1 MAHTPLFL
9 YLPESK
15 LTVREVLNVVSVP
28 RKRRMKEDLVS
39 VSIMLASLV
48 LEVHT
53 GSRGQGCGI
62 ESHPHSQMVSGAK
75 AGWLRERRQKAG
87 GQSSQLTSG

>member
-1 MAHTPLFL
+1 
-9 YLPESK
+9 
-15 LTVREVLNVVSVP
+15 
-28 RKRRMKEDLVS
+28 MKQDLVS

-48 LEVHT
+48 LEVRT
-53 GSRGQGCGI
+53 GSRGQGHGI
-62 ESHPHSQMVSGAK
+62 ESHQHSQMVSGAIGRSIGSLQVK